1 MRITWSKTE
10 RQVQVFIQPEGY
22 WSDTVTIY
30 KGQDIFGEGEWK
42 PTEINYGAGGTD
54 GTQDSIA
61 TAITKAIA
69 LKQAAKIARN
79 LDKRYRND

>member
-1 MRITWSKTE
+1 MRITWYKTHK
-10 RQVQVFIQPEGY
+10 QIQVFIQPEGY
-22 WSDTVTIY
+22 WSDSVTIR
-30 KGQDIFGEGEWK
+30 KGQDIFGEGKWN
-42 PTEINYGAGGTD
+42 PASINYGAGGTD

-79 LDKRYRND
+79 LDRRYR